1 MKHIRSKQDLKH
13 GIQISWR
20 WLMGTMEIHKRRSQ
34 MIRDEGM
41 LEQLLSTIRDFVKMN

>member
-1 MKHIRSKQDLKH
+1 MD
-13 GIQISWR
+13 
-20 WLMGTMEIHKRRSQ
+20 TMEIYKKGRSQ